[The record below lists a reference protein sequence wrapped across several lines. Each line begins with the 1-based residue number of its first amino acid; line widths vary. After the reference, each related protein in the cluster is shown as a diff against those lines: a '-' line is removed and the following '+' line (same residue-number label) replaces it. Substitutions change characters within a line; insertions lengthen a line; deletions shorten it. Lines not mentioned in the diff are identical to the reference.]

1 MTRPSESTRSGPSR
15 AKGAVRFGRYV
26 LVDRLG
32 VGGMAEVFRALVLG
46 PEEFQRVV
54 VVKRILPTL
63 SANPAFIK
71 MFIDEAKVTG
81 RMSHP
86 NVIQVHE
93 FGRHQQQHFIAMEYL
108 HGRNLNN
115 ILARLVERR
124 QNLPPSIAAE
134 IIRQACRGLAY
145 AHGLRAVDGK
155 PLGIV
160 HRDVSPGNVIV
171 AYTGETKVRDFGV
184 ARVESRFRLGTTD
197 PGHVKGKASY
207 LAPEQLTGQGVDH
220 RADIFAAG
228 ILLYEMLTT
237 RRLFNSRSTNDTMD
251 LVRSMPIPAPS
262 HSNPQV
268 PAALDEIVARALERD
283 LSLRYQD
290 AGEMAD
296 ALESY
301 LVENRFAAQEMPAF
315 MRQLYPEENVTWQ
328 VPLGTAELSALSR
341 DDPGED
347 TEGLFVMADLESAP
361 PRSASQVT
369 PQPPSAVAD
378 WPELDADL
386 VERRPRSRSG
396 LKLGLVAGGV
406 VAAVAL
412 VLFNGAFRTKSG
424 PLGVHAPAAPAP
436 TSAPAAPA
444 PTPAAPAAAPTAS
457 AVAAAASSQVAIS
470 ISSDPPGATVYDANG
485 ERSLGV
491 TPVVLSLP
499 RGTEPVLFRVSKPGH
514 VEGQLRLVPD
524 SDRPAVVSLARSN
537 SNSSSH
543 SRRRGPRAEGT
554 EKVRNAVPLDPFA
567 P

>member
-1 MTRPSESTRSGPSR
+1 
-15 AKGAVRFGRYV
+15 
-26 LVDRLG
+26 
-32 VGGMAEVFRALVLG
+32 VFRALVLG

-71 MFIDEAKVTG
+71 MFIDEAKLTG

-93 FGRHQQQHFIAMEYL
+93 FGRHEQQHFIAMEYL

-134 IIRQACRGLAY
+134 IMRQACRGLAY
-145 AHGLRAVDGK
+145 AHGLRDMEGK
-155 PLGIV
+155 PLGII

-171 AYTGETKVRDFGV
+171 AYTGETKVLDFGV

-237 RRLFNSRSTNDTMD
+237 RRLFNSRSTTDTMD

-315 MRQLYPEENVTWQ
+315 MRQLYPEENLTWH
-328 VPLGTAELSALSR
+328 VPLSTADLAVLSR
-341 DDPGED
+341 DDHGED

-369 PQPPSAVAD
+369 PQPPAAVAE
-378 WPELDADL
+378 WPELDVDL

-396 LKLGLVAGGV
+396 LKLGLVAVGV
-406 VAAVAL
+406 LAAAGLAV
-412 VLFNGAFRTKSG
+412 FSGAFRTTVGS
-424 PLGVHAPAAPAP
+424 LAVHAPAAPTPA
-436 TSAPAAPA
+436 APAAPA
-444 PTPAAPAAAPTAS
+444 PTPAAPTAATTAP
-457 AVAAAASSQVAIS
+457 AVAAAPSSQVAIS

>member
-134 IIRQACRGLAY
+134 IMRQACRGLAY
-145 AHGLRAVDGK
+145 AHGLRDMEGK
-155 PLGIV
+155 PLGII

-171 AYTGETKVRDFGV
+171 AYTGETKVLDFGV

-237 RRLFNSRSTNDTMD
+237 RRLFNSRSTTDTMD

-268 PAALDEIVARALERD
+268 PAALD
-283 LSLRYQD
+283 
-290 AGEMAD
+290 
-296 ALESY
+296 
-301 LVENRFAAQEMPAF
+301 
-315 MRQLYPEENVTWQ
+315 
-328 VPLGTAELSALSR
+328 
-341 DDPGED
+341 DD
-347 TEGLFVMADLESAP
+347 
-361 PRSASQVT
+361 
-369 PQPPSAVAD
+369 
-378 WPELDADL
+378 
-386 VERRPRSRSG
+386 RRPRPGTGCLPSLPGRRRDG
-396 LKLGLVAGGV
+396 RRAGELPG
-406 VAAVAL
+406 
-412 VLFNGAFRTKSG
+412 RE
-424 PLGVHAPAAPAP
+424 PLRWPGNAGVHAPA
-436 TSAPAAPA
+436 
-444 PTPAAPAAAPTAS
+444 
-457 AVAAAASSQVAIS
+457 V
-470 ISSDPPGATVYDANG
+470 
-485 ERSLGV
+485 
-491 TPVVLSLP
+491 P
-499 RGTEPVLFRVSKPGH
+499 RGEPH
-514 VEGQLRLVPD
+514 
-524 SDRPAVVSLARSN
+524 LARAAE
-537 SNSSSH
+537 H
-543 SRRRGPRAEGT
+543 RRPGG
-554 EKVRNAVPLDPFA
+554 AVPRRPW
-567 P
+567 